1 MRASQVVTAIREVE
15 ALVAEREVGDLL
27 IAQGHR
33 QAGPVV
39 ERGVDDLVNGEAA
52 LRVGHGHVA
61 DLAAP
66 ALDQRDAEEVRP
78 RRPAVRPRAA
88 LGQLAKLLAEEGH
101 RALDFQ
107 PAYVRARVHV
117 ARACGRD
124 GDVHEP
130 VHARRMRLAH
140 VALQTGGARG
150 QPDHAQLARD
160 LGRDAARLFETR
172 THRGRGPEQLDCVLH
187 VAVRG
192 FEALGSLRGAVWR
205 DVESRAA
212 RPQEAAVGRNPTS
225 PASAPRS
232 PTWFA
237 SRSSSS
243 ATARSAWPRAVARA
257 PASASREWQYAVA
270 CPMVVS
276 PASVST

>member
-1 MRASQVVTAIREVE
+1 MSKRPCPSVMATWQISP
-15 ALVAEREVGDLL
+15 
-27 IAQGHR
+27 R
-33 QAGPVV
+33 QPSTSETQKRSGRGGPQSARAGPLGSSRSCWRRKAI
-39 ERGVDDLVNGEAA
+39 ERWISS
-52 LRVGHGHVA
+52 
-61 DLAAP
+61 
-66 ALDQRDAEEVRP
+66 QRTYA
-78 RRPAVRPRAA
+78 RA
-88 LGQLAKLLAEEGH
+88 
-101 RALDFQ
+101 
-107 PAYVRARVHV
+107 HV

-212 RPQEAAVGRNPTS
+212 RPHEASAETAAAEERSEVEEVAPQPAAVGRGGEEPDV
-225 PASAPRS
+225 AGE
-232 PTWFA
+232 
-237 SRSSSS
+237 
-243 ATARSAWPRAVARA
+243 RAA
-257 PASASREWQYAVA
+257 ASASREWQYAVA

-276 PASVST
+276 PASVSA